1 MMDCVCRLRDM
12 TQRKEPPP
20 EKRQMTAAHQNLT
33 NVESASPRASA
44 SWSAAVLCRFR
55 VGQTAV
61 SAGRTVRVLTSAAT
75 MLGCLLGL
83 LLAPVPLGWAA
94 DSGSSV
100 VVVYNKA
107 MPESKEV
114 AEHYA
119 KLRQVPDSQVFGFE
133 LPATEPMSRSDYVNK
148 LERPLLNE
156 LVSNQLFTLDKSTN
170 SRKVV
175 DARIRY
181 VVLCYGVPTKILAE
195 AELKEEGQDSIPLEL
210 RGNDA
215 SVDSELACLPISG
228 SGFHLAGIFQNR
240 FYAAT
245 NGSTMH
251 PTNGILLVT
260 RLDGPSAAIASALV
274 DKAMEAETN
283 GLWGRAYIDSRGITN
298 GAFKIGDDWMRNAA
312 NVCRRTGFDTEL
324 DEQEKTFPASHPMS
338 HIAIYAGWYDQSAS
352 GPFTQPKVEFMPGA
366 FAYHLYSF
374 NARILRTD
382 KDYWT
387 GALLAKGATV
397 TFGSVEE
404 PYLSGTIDVPVFC
417 SALIYLGFSFGEAAY
432 AAQNVLSW
440 KTTSIG
446 DPLYRPFGRPPQ
458 ELHADLGKRKH
469 KNLEWSH
476 LRVVN
481 LNLAS
486 GYERDEALQYL
497 EELPLTKTSAVLTE
511 KVGDI
516 YWSKKKLS
524 DALEFY
530 ERALKLGPSPQQK
543 IRLTLNLAHRRTYFG
558 DNQSAYKLYEQ
569 FVNEFPQYPDLLSIY
584 KKLHALAQK
593 LEKPA
598 DAERWKKEIERVSPP
613 TPKTGTS

>member
-1 MMDCVCRLRDM
+1 MRNLERWRAKGSIR
-12 TQRKEPPP
+12 RKDG
-20 EKRQMTAAHQNLT
+20 N
-33 NVESASPRASA
+33 SA
-44 SWSAAVLCRFR
+44 VI
-55 VGQTAV
+55 
-61 SAGRTVRVLTSAAT
+61 RTVRPLRWTAT
-75 MLGCLLGL
+75 TLLGMFVL
-83 LLAPVPLGWAA
+83 LLVPSPLGWAA

-100 VVVYNKA
+100 VIVYNRT
-107 MPESKEV
+107 MPESKQV

-119 KLRQVPDSQVFGFE
+119 RQRQVPDSQVFGFE
-133 LPATEPMSRSDYVNK
+133 LPTTEPMSRSDYANK
-148 LERPLLNE
+148 LEKPFLSE
-156 LVSNQLFTLDKSTN
+156 LVSKQLFTLDKGSN

-181 VVLCYGVPTKILAE
+181 AVLCYGVPTKILAD
-195 AELKEEGQDSIPLEL
+195 AELKEEGQDAIPLEL
-210 RGNDA
+210 RVNDA

-228 SGFHLAGIFQNR
+228 PGFRLAGIFQNR

-245 NGSTMH
+245 NAGVMH

-283 GLWGRAYIDSRGITN
+283 GFWGRAYVDSRGITN
-298 GAFKIGDDWMRNAA
+298 GAFKIGDDWMRNTA
-312 NVCRRTGFDTEL
+312 NVCRRMGFDTEL

-352 GPFTQPKVEFMPGA
+352 GPFTHSKVEFMPGA

-374 NARILRTD
+374 NARTLRTD
-382 KDYWT
+382 RDYWT
-387 GALLAKGATV
+387 GTLLAKGATV

-404 PYLSGTIDVPVFC
+404 PYLSGTPDVSVFC

-440 KTTSIG
+440 KTMCIG
-446 DPLYRPFGRPPQ
+446 DPLYRPFGRPAQ
-458 ELHADLGKRKH
+458 AVHIDLEKRKH

-481 LNLAS
+481 MNLAS

-511 KVGDI
+511 KLGDI

-524 DALEFY
+524 DALDFY
-530 ERALKLGPSPQQK
+530 EKALKLGPSPQQK
-543 IRLTLNLAHRRTYFG
+543 VRLTLNLAHRRTYFG

-569 FVNEFPQYPDLLSIY
+569 FAKDFPEYPDLLSIY
-584 KKLHALAQK
+584 QKLHSLAQK

-598 DAERWKKEIERVSPP
+598 DAERWKKEIERLTRTPP
-613 TPKTGTS
+613 KAGTS